1 MTTLQDWDLCNLTR
15 VAESAFTAFGVKAKT
30 AAMHRIND
38 CLNSIIVNEVCEGV
52 QVFGWFRK
60 TE

>member
-1 MTTLQDWDLCNLTR
+1 MTKLHDWDLCNRTR

-38 CLNSIIVNEVCEGV
+38 CLNSVIVNEVCEGV
-52 QVFGWFRK
+52 QVFG
-60 TE
+60 